1 MAVKTDKKSR
11 SGAEQLYPA
20 LLFFV
25 FLLCTVFTILIGSR
39 VYENIR
45 ERDRLSFETDTA
57 LAYITNKVRQGDIAD
72 SIAVREENG
81 QQFLVFTSVFD
92 GIEYETLIYH
102 MDGGLYELFALAE
115 NDLDVTAGQRIMDCD
130 VMHFALEET
139 SKDNSM
145 LHITLGET
153 RHVDLLLRSTQEGGL
168 FK

>member
-57 LAYITNKVRQGDIAD
+57 LAYITNKVRQGDMAD
-72 SIAVREENG
+72 SITVREENG

-115 NDLDVTAGQRIMDCD
+115 NDLEVTAGQRIMDCD

-153 RHVDLLLRSTQEGGL
+153 RHVDLLLRSTQEGGTV
-168 FK
+168 

>member
-45 ERDRLSFETDTA
+45 ERDRLSFATDTA
-57 LAYITNKVRQGDIAD
+57 LAYIPNKVRQGDIAD

-153 RHVDLLLRSTQEGGL
+153 RHVDLLLRSTQEGGTV
-168 FK
+168 

>member
-139 SKDNSM
+139 SKNNSM

-153 RHVDLLLRSTQEGGL
+153 RHVDLLLRSTQEGGTV
-168 FK
+168 

>member
-153 RHVDLLLRSTQEGGL
+153 RHVDLLLRSTQEGGTV
-168 FK
+168 

>member
-57 LAYITNKVRQGDIAD
+57 LAYITNKVRQGDMAD
-72 SIAVREENG
+72 SISVREENG

-139 SKDNSM
+139 SKNNSM

-153 RHVDLLLRSTQEGGL
+153 RHVDLLLRSTQEGGTV
-168 FK
+168 

>member
-57 LAYITNKVRQGDIAD
+57 LAYITNKVRQGDMAD
-72 SIAVREENG
+72 SITVREENG

-153 RHVDLLLRSTQEGGL
+153 RHVDLLLRSTQEGGTV
-168 FK
+168 

>member
-57 LAYITNKVRQGDIAD
+57 LAYITNKVRQGDMAD
-72 SIAVREENG
+72 SITVREENG

-139 SKDNSM
+139 SKNNSM

-153 RHVDLLLRSTQEGGL
+153 RHVDLLLRSTQEGGTV
-168 FK
+168 

>member
-102 MDGGLYELFALAE
+102 MDGGLYELFALAD

-130 VMHFALEET
+130 VMQFALEKT
-139 SKDNSM
+139 SDDNSM

-153 RHVDLLLRSTQEGGL
+153 RHVDLLLRSTQEGGTV
-168 FK
+168 

>member
-115 NDLDVTAGQRIMDCD
+115 NDLDVTAGQRIMDCN

-139 SKDNSM
+139 SKNNSM

-153 RHVDLLLRSTQEGGL
+153 RHVDLLLRSTQEGGTV
-168 FK
+168 

>member
-57 LAYITNKVRQGDIAD
+57 LA
-72 SIAVREENG
+72 
-81 QQFLVFTSVFD
+81 
-92 GIEYETLIYH
+92 
-102 MDGGLYELFALAE
+102 
-115 NDLDVTAGQRIMDCD
+115 
-130 VMHFALEET
+130 
-139 SKDNSM
+139 
-145 LHITLGET
+145 
-153 RHVDLLLRSTQEGGL
+153 
-168 FK
+168 

>member
-45 ERDRLSFETDTA
+45 ERDHLSFETDTA

-139 SKDNSM
+139 SKNNSM

-153 RHVDLLLRSTQEGGL
+153 RHVDLLLRSTQEGGTV
-168 FK
+168 

>member
-57 LAYITNKVRQGDIAD
+57 LAYITNKVRQGDMAD

-153 RHVDLLLRSTQEGGL
+153 RHVDLLLRSTQEGGTV
-168 FK
+168 